1 MFGGVIWDKLLKCIF
16 ENFEIPQIKLQKKR
30 RKKTKFSKITTVI
43 FRKNHSN
50 QTCCFWL
57 IKLNQENL
65 CNKTNIFLTVGSYK
79 SASPNYKITPLT
91 VQY

>member
-30 RKKTKFSKITTVI
+30 RKKTKI
-43 FRKNHSN
+43 FKNHSN